1 MKILHGFHLFK
12 RLFERTTMN
21 KVFASPEQ
29 AVADIRDG
37 ATIAIAGFSVAH
49 RFATSLILAL
59 REKGTKELCLVCNS
73 LGDPGATRGQILAE
87 NKQVKKLIAAFS
99 VRPGTPTAS
108 EEQIAAGEMA
118 VELVPQG
125 ILVERCRAGG
135 AGIAAFYS
143 PTSVGTALTE
153 GREIRDF
160 DGKPHVLEHAIRVDY
175 AFLRGYRADR
185 LGNVQFRGG
194 SQNFNPSFAKAAR
207 VAIVEVDEI
216 VEPGG
221 IPPELVDLPG
231 IFVSRVVKTT
241 QEFDLWRRPERRPS
255 DQPRLYNGKPG
266 LTRAGIAKR
275 AAALVKDGTYVNLG
289 VGIPTM
295 VSNYLVDRDVILHA
309 ENGVLGYGHM
319 VTEEKEI
326 DPDIYNAAGQFVS
339 LKPGASFFDS
349 VTSFEMAR
357 GGRIDTVIL
366 GAYEVDQSGSV
377 ANWSTADAKRGGIGG
392 AMDLLSGKGELI
404 IVMEHRDSKGRPKLR
419 RTCTYPL
426 TGKGCVN
433 YVVTDLALLRRHDGR
448 FILDEVA
455 PGFTPR
461 EVLELTEMKIA
472 AGPDVRTME

>member
-1 MKILHGFHLFK
+1 MDKI
-12 RLFERTTMN
+12 
-21 KVFASPEQ
+21 FASPEQ
-29 AVADIRDG
+29 AIADIQDG

-59 REKGTKELCLVCNS
+59 REKGTRELTLVCNS

-87 NKQVKKLIAAFS
+87 NRQVKKLIAAFS

-108 EEQIAAGEMA
+108 EAQIAAGEME

-135 AGIAAFYS
+135 AGIPAFYS
-143 PTSVGTALTE
+143 PTSVGTDLVK
-153 GREIRDF
+153 GREVREF

-175 AFLRGYRADR
+175 AFLRGHRADR

-216 VEPGG
+216 VEPGK

-241 QEFDLWRRPERRPS
+241 QKFDLWRRPERRPS

-266 LTRAGIAKR
+266 LTRAGIAKN
-275 AAALVKDGTYVNLG
+275 AARLVTDGSYVNLG

-319 VTEEKEI
+319 MREGDDV
-326 DPDIYNAAGQFVS
+326 DPDIYNAAGQYVA

-357 GGRIDTVIL
+357 GGHIDTVIL
-366 GAYEVDQSGSV
+366 GAYEVDQNASV

-392 AMDLLSGKGELI
+392 AMDLLSGKGDLV
-404 IVMEHRDSKGRPKLR
+404 IVMEHTDSKGRPKLR
-419 RTCTYPL
+419 KQCSYPL
-426 TGKGCVN
+426 TGRGCVT
-433 YVVTDLALLRRHDGR
+433 YVVTDLALLRWDGKR
-448 FILDEVA
+448 FVLEAVA
-455 PGFTPR
+455 PGFTPQ
-461 EVLELTEMKIA
+461 EVAALTEMEITIA
-472 AGPDVRTME
+472 PHVRAME